1 MELKDRFDNPIMRRD
16 LGRNEI
22 EETKEQCAEIA
33 ENYVKEVLEW
43 LTNEES
49 EFSIM
54 YGNQYKRFSSN
65 DKDYTIDEIIKIF
78 ETRHNYIKKHT
89 YSKIEKL

>member
-1 MELKDRFDNPIMRRD
+1 MKLIDRFDSPIMRHD

-33 ENYVKEVLEW
+33 ENYVKEVLDW
-43 LTNEES
+43 LTNEKS

-54 YGNQYKRFSSN
+54 YGNQEKRFASN
-65 DKDYTIDEIIKIF
+65 NKDYTIEEIL
-78 ETRHNYIKKHT
+78 ETYKNR
-89 YSKIEKL
+89 L